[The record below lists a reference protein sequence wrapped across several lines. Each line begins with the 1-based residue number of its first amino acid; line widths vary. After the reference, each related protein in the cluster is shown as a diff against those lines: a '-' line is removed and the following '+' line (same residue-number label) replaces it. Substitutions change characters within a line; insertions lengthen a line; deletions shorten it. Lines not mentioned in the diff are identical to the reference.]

1 VSLLCRTAENL
12 YWLGRYLE
20 RAESLTRLVREHTVL
35 ITDLPVSTGVK
46 WDSLLAIPGETESFS
61 QRFDTGDEAN
71 VMAFLLADPTNSSS
85 LVWSMRLARENL
97 RTTRAAMPRGTWRLL
112 NELGQYVNANVE
124 AGCRRGHRMEFCERV
139 VAGCQRLTGFLVGS
153 MGRDPAWDFYQL
165 GVLAERA
172 DMTSRVLDVRAGA
185 LVGID
190 GHADG
195 AFGDSQWVSLLR
207 SLDGLQLYRRV
218 TRSLVE
224 GDRVVRFVLTERQFP
239 RSVGSCFGG
248 IADLLA
254 VLPRLDGA
262 GAARRFAGDVLD
274 GLDTLPPS
282 GWTAA
287 SLHDQ
292 ADRIQLAVAELDRLV
307 GTVWFRLQGAG
318 TTSGGIAGTDG

>member
-1 VSLLCRTAENL
+1 MSLLCRTAEHL
-12 YWLGRYLE
+12 YWFGRYLE
-20 RAESLTRLVREHTVL
+20 RAESVTRLVREHTVL

-46 WDSLLAIPGETESFS
+46 WDSLLAIPGEAESFH
-61 QRFDTGDEAN
+61 QRFDSGTEAN
-71 VMAFLLADPTNSSS
+71 VMAFLLADATNPSS
-85 LVWSMRLARENL
+85 LLWSLRWARENL

-112 NELGQYVNANVE
+112 NELLQYVDAEVE

-165 GVLAERA
+165 GMLAERA

-190 GHADG
+190 GDTEG
-195 AFGDSQWVSLLR
+195 SFSDSQWVSLLR

-218 TRSLVE
+218 TRALVE

-239 RSVGSCFGG
+239 RSVGACFAG
-248 IADLLA
+248 IGDLLA
-254 VLPRLDGA
+254 VLPRLEGSDD
-262 GAARRFAGDVLD
+262 ARRFTADVLD
-274 GLDTLPPS
+274 GLDALPPA
-282 GWTAA
+282 GWTDVT
-287 SLHDQ
+287 LHDQ

-307 GTVWFRLQGAG
+307 AAMYFRLQGTGAG
-318 TTSGGIAGTDG
+318 IGTDG